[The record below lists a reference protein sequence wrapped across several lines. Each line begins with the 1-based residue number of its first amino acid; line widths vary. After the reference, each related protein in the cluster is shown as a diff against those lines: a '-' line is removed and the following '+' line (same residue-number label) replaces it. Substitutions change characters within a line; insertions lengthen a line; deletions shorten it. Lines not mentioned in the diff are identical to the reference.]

1 LKIIQKL
8 LSIIVVVSFLTTQ
21 VISVSAISVPTP
33 PPAPTQETSA
43 PTPPPAPSAPSYTEE
58 VEEIKEEPIV
68 QSSPSPSPSPSL
80 EPSPSPTPTPTA
92 TTSVANTQNGA
103 ASSNTGT
110 VLTENSSQTDQNN
123 IASVNSGL
131 NLDSTT
137 GKNNGSYNVGD
148 TSLTTGAANTS
159 GTIITAANTN
169 VAGVAVSEFNVNDNH
184 TGDIILSTTTAQVI
198 DTNTQGTFQNN
209 DGTVGNSLTLV
220 ADSGN
225 NKASYNTGGNSSITT
240 GDANVSANV
249 LTLLNNNL
257 AGNIIYGV
265 VNIFG
270 NLVGDIIFPEVA
282 NIASSSTTNN
292 TSTFQTNNADIKN
305 NLVLSA
311 QTGDNNT
318 SYNTGGNSSSQTG
331 EASINTKVL
340 NIANSNIAGGNYW
353 LVIIN
358 QAGQWV
364 GKILGAPTGS
374 TMAGSPGTNLSVNE
388 KGEVVANVGDITTVT
403 NTTVEQSNNATV
415 KNNIN
420 LSANSGG
427 NSASFNTGGLSTIKT
442 GDAKIIANLVNFVNN
457 NIAGGGK
464 LFVTVVNVFGSWV
477 GDFVTPGTKKSTKG
491 GLASGQEPKPAIAK
505 TVANEQSNIS
515 SESSAVLDSSG
526 GLVEAVVVPTTK
538 KPNLLNF
545 TQVAGIKIF
554 QQVENT
560 EDLPL
565 LTSID
570 DELTKSEEG
579 KTISINLAW
588 LFIIL
593 PLIGITYWLNLKL
606 VAWRRW

>member
-1 LKIIQKL
+1 MKIIQKL

-477 GDFVTPGTKKSTKG
+477 VDFVTPGTKKSTKG